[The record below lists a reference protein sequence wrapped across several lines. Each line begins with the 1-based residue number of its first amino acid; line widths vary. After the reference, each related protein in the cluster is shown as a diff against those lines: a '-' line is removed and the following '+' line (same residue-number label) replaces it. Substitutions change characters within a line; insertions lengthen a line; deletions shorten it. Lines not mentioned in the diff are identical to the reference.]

1 MSASNWQVID
11 NKFQPLIGKTVKY
24 PYDPNS
30 EDEVI
35 RIGFGFLKQ
44 GKRVSFIVTSPQRK
58 NEFFDI
64 NAAWG
69 KLNCVAYTNTGISF
83 EKSNHLDIVVGIT
96 NIATPIFDAVAISRN
111 LTLEEAEFFKL
122 NSECS
127 VADII
132 WYLSISKQKKSCQ
145 NKSLRLITFST
156 PKFTGTNNKD
166 ESNLDS
172 FSKNKFETRPYKIL
186 EFIKKSKDELA
197 TLKRQS
203 YLSSLYSNGEK
214 LIIER
219 NDNGNKLL
227 KDVPHIP
234 HTGHLNLTKSAN
246 ASCTPDLEIDKKS
259 PQSHTCASSSNGQ
272 ESSSLKE
279 DQQQANKKDHRAI
292 GKSQQL
298 FLVHPWS
305 PGSIFMLPHGTRVF
319 HKLQS
324 YIRLK
329 YKEYGFEEVMTPMI
343 FKKDLWEMSGHW
355 QNYQSDMFTVH
366 EKSISTQNDH
376 HHNDSD
382 SNVKPKSDNVFG
394 LKPMNC
400 PGHCLIFDNSSKSY
414 RDLPLRLA
422 DFGSL
427 HRNEASGVLTG
438 LTRVRQFHQDDAH
451 IFCRESQI
459 YEEISSTLSFLENVY
474 NDFKFPHY
482 EMVLSTRHESTY
494 IGELSEWDIAEESL
508 KKALNQTGRKWTLN
522 PGDAAFYGPKIDIM
536 VKDAHHRMHQTA
548 TIQLD
553 FQLPKRFKLKY
564 RDENGTDKTPIIIH
578 RAILGSIERMMAILI
593 EHTGGKWPFWL
604 SPRQAIIIPI
614 GGTKSMDYA
623 NQVKQSLSN
632 SKRHFQYF
640 IDIDNSDNSLSKM
653 IKTAQLAQYN
663 FILVVGEKE
672 QATQTVNV
680 RQRDGS
686 SIENMTIEQLLSH
699 FDCLTENYLLINKC
713 S

>member
-1 MSASNWQVID
+1 MESN
-11 NKFQPLIGKTVKY
+11 
-24 PYDPNS
+24 
-30 EDEVI
+30 E
-35 RIGFGFLKQ
+35 
-44 GKRVSFIVTSPQRK
+44 K

-64 NAAWG
+64 DTAWG

-83 EKSNHLDIVVGIT
+83 EKSNHFDIVVGIT
-96 NIATPIFDAVAISRN
+96 NIATSVSVKAFIQMMFRIRNREKRIISLFYQKNSNDPFLPSGHGNIRTELAVAQPTAIFDAVTISRN
-111 LTLEEAEFFKL
+111 LTPEEAEFFKL

-127 VADII
+127 VADIMS
-132 WYLSISKQKKSCQ
+132 LLKASK
-145 NKSLRLITFST
+145 NFSSYNFRDYFYRHT
-156 PKFTGTNNKD
+156 R
-166 ESNLDS
+166 DS

-259 PQSHTCASSSNGQ
+259 SQSHTCTSSSNSQ

-366 EKSISTQNDH
+366 EKSIPTQNDH

-564 RDENGTDKTPIIIH
+564 RDENGSDKTPIIIH

-680 RQRDGS
+680 RQRDES